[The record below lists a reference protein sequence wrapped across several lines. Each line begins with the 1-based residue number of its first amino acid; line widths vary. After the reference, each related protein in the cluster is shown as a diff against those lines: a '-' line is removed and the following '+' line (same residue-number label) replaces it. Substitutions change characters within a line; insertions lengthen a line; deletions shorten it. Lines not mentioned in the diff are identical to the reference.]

1 MMQNIHSEARRP
13 NSVRAMFEDGMSTF
27 LLSSDATLGELAGR
41 LGHLAEMY
49 RGRPIAFDVKLGPPC
64 H

>member
-1 MMQNIHSEARRP
+1 MQNIHLTARQT

-27 LLSSDATLGELAGR
+27 LLSRDATLGELAGR
-41 LGHLAEMY
+41 LGQFAEQH
-49 RGRPIAFDVKLGPPC
+49 RGKAIAFELRLGSPR